1 MPEAVILL
9 ACVGVWLMP
18 MATEPP
24 DETAWRKGSA
34 LVGGA
39 VVALWWLL

>member
-1 MPEAVILL
+1 MLEGLILL
-9 ACVGVWLMP
+9 TCEGVWFQP

-39 VVALWWLL
+39 VVALRWLL

>member
-1 MPEAVILL
+1 MLQGLILFTAVGI
-9 ACVGVWLMP
+9 WFMP

-34 LVGGA
+34 LVAAA
-39 VVALWWLL
+39 VAGLSWLL

>member
-1 MPEAVILL
+1 MLQGLILL
-9 ACVGVWLMP
+9 TCVGVWFMP

-39 VVALWWLL
+39 VAALWWLL

>member
-9 ACVGVWLMP
+9 ACVGVWFQP

>member
-1 MPEAVILL
+1 MLEGLILL
-9 ACVGVWLMP
+9 TWVGGWFQP